1 MSKKNL
7 MIAILSLLLLTVA
20 MIQFVPEA
28 ESENRAP
35 SVGNAP
41 S

>member
-7 MIAILSLLLLTVA
+7 MIAIISLLLLTVA
-20 MIQFVPEA
+20 VLQFVPEA
-28 ESENRAP
+28 KADHLTLSEVYA
-35 SVGNAP
+35 S

>member
-20 MIQFVPEA
+20 VIQFIPEA
-28 ESENRAP
+28 EGRNQTP
-35 SVGNAP
+35 SVVNAP

>member
-20 MIQFVPEA
+20 VLQFVPEA
-28 ESENRAP
+28 QGHNHPPQPVNPAS
-35 SVGNAP
+35 
-41 S
+41 

>member
-20 MIQFVPEA
+20 VLQFVPEA
-28 ESENRAP
+28 K
-35 SVGNAP
+35 GNNLSLAAV
-41 S
+41 STSS

>member
-20 MIQFVPEA
+20 VIQFVPEA
-28 ESENRAP
+28 QGGNLTLPAVNTP
-35 SVGNAP
+35 S
-41 S
+41 